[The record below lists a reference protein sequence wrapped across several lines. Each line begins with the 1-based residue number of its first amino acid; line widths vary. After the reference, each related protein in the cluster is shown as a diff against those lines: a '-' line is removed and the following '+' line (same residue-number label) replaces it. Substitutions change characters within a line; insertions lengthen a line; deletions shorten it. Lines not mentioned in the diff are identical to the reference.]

1 MTCLYKTYLASKHM
15 SSKKPFHAFNEVA
28 EDLNSV
34 PFLETNLFQHNT
46 FIIHHS

>member
-1 MTCLYKTYLASKHM
+1 MTCLYKTYLASKCM

-28 EDLNSV
+28 KDLNFV
-34 PFLETNLFQHNT
+34 PFLETHLFQHSA